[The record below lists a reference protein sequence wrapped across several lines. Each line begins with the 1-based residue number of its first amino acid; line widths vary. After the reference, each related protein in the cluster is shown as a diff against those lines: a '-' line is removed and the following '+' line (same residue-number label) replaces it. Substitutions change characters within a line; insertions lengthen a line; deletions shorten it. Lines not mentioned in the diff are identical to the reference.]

1 MNETLRFDGRVAVVT
16 GAGHGIGR
24 LYALALAQRGA
35 RVVVNDIDAEAREA
49 VVASIRGAGGIAES
63 NGGNVAQADD
73 VKGMIAAALDNFG
86 RIDIVINNAGMVRD
100 RAFHNMSMEQIDSVL
115 DVHLHGS
122 AYVTH
127 AAWPHLRAQR
137 YGRVIFTTSSA
148 GLWGNFG
155 QANYAAAKLG
165 IVGLM
170 NTLEIEGASHDI
182 RVNTVAPFVMTR
194 MGEGIFPEKLRPYMG
209 GESVAALVMY
219 LCSERCAVSG
229 EVFEVGAGRVRRV
242 RMQANE
248 GVVLGNDVAP
258 EQFHTH
264 IQELCNQPGTQDF
277 RTVWDAFESFMS
289 HCPVDDSQQAGAKT

>member
-1 MNETLRFDGRVAVVT
+1 MNEALRFDGRVAVVT

-24 LYALALAQRGA
+24 LYALALADRGA
-35 RVVVNDIDAEAREA
+35 RVVVNDIDAEARDA

-63 NGGNVAQADD
+63 NGGNVARPDD
-73 VKGMIAAALDNFG
+73 AKGMIAKAIDDFG

-100 RAFHNMSMEQIDSVL
+100 RAFHNMSTEEIDSVL
-115 DVHLHGS
+115 DVHLRGS

-137 YGRVIFTTSSA
+137 YGRVVFTTSSA

-165 IVGLM
+165 TVGLM
-170 NTLEIEGASHDI
+170 NTLEIEGASRDI

-194 MGEGIFPEKLRPYMG
+194 MGEGIFPERLRPYMG
-209 GESVAALVMY
+209 GESVAALVLY

-248 GVVLGNDVAP
+248 GVVLGNDATP
-258 EQFHTH
+258 EQFDSHM
-264 IQELCNQPGTQDF
+264 QQLCAQPGTHDF
-277 RTVWDAFESFMS
+277 NTVWDAFESFMS
-289 HCPVDDSQQAGAKT
+289 HCPVDDSQQPGAKT